1 MKNDDEEVL
10 VLSEIK
16 LGPEA
21 EKEMLRATKEFFL
34 NERDEE
40 LSDFQAAVLL
50 DFMVRQI
57 GPYFYN
63 QAVAEAQ
70 ALMTKKV
77 EELYGLEKRIDNKS
91 GKK

>member
-1 MKNDDEEVL
+1 M
-10 VLSEIK
+10 SEIK
-16 LGPEA
+16 LGQEA
-21 EKEMLRATKEFFL
+21 ETEVLRAIKEFFL
-34 NERDEE
+34 TERDEE
-40 LSDFQAAVLL
+40 LSEFQAAVLL

-63 QAVAEAQ
+63 QAVADAQ

-77 EELYGLEKRIDNKS
+77 EELYGLEKRIDNKR